1 MAGAKNATADPD
13 QTQTHC
19 DENGV
24 LHFGLVALLND
35 HLDKVD
41 RCLDDIAAGRGHTFG
56 GGGGIGAGR
65 RVG

>member
-1 MAGAKNATADPD
+1 
-13 QTQTHC
+13 
-19 DENGV
+19 

-56 GGGGIGAGR
+56 GGGGVGAGR